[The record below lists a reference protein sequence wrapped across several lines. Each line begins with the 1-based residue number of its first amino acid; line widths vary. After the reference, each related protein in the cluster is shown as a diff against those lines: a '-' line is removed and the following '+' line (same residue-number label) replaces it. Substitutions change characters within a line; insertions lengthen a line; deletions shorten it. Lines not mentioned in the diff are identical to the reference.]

1 MLVGLIKVCAEL
13 ADLHVGQCKKW
24 VWDWTRSVAPKQ
36 TQMAGQKEEDN
47 CKKGKMAEEKKPG
60 YGLVKWQN
68 CFNQMVKLKRQNLR
82 GKPKEKKI
90 ERKNL
95 SNIN

>member
-1 MLVGLIKVCAEL
+1 
-13 ADLHVGQCKKW
+13 
-24 VWDWTRSVAPKQ
+24 
-36 TQMAGQKEEDN
+36 MAGQKEEDN

-82 GKPKEKKI
+82 GKPKEKK
-90 ERKNL
+90 L
-95 SNIN
+95 SGKI